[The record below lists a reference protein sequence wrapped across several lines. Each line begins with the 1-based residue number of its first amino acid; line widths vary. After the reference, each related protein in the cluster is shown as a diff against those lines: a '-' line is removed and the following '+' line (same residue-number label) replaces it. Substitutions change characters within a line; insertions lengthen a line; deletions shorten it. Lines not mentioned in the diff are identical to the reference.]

1 LKTQKLESKAIERS
15 HKIEIKQREK
25 AHQKYELAMAK
36 IEEAHKMNREGFD
49 EVKKKELQKNLKLAK
64 NKPNEI
70 DKILFEEFGLKEVK

>member
-1 LKTQKLESKAIERS
+1 
-15 HKIEIKQREK
+15 
-25 AHQKYELAMAK
+25 LAMAK